1 MRAGV
6 ARALWQLQTHP
17 AVPMTLRPLLRKAV
31 GDAGFDLV
39 LSSENECV
47 RLGVSGTDHVVWV
60 LPSGVGAAVAV
71 SAKPLL
77 QEFTPM
83 AWAEVP
89 LPDSAIGA
97 VRCRSAQELY
107 LVLRRMRVLLDQLP
121 PAPEQRFARRLAAVG
136 STEVEVLVR
145 QRVGQELF
153 REMLIDYWN
162 GRCALTGLNVPELL
176 RASHAKPWKDCD
188 DRERLDV
195 YNGLLLAVHLDALFD
210 RGLMTFDETGSAVIS
225 AYLPDKARRL
235 LLRGMPDN
243 GKVQLVA
250 GHRPFMDY
258 HRRHIFRDAE
268 PPKGAPFGR

>member
-1 MRAGV
+1 MHDVLFDRPDLLKAANLEELAQHAG
-6 ARALWQLQTHP
+6 
-17 AVPMTLRPLLRKAV
+17 ME
-31 GDAGFDLV
+31 DL
-39 LSSENECV
+39 
-47 RLGVSGTDHVVWV
+47 
-60 LPSGVGAAVAV
+60 
-71 SAKPLL
+71 
-77 QEFTPM
+77 
-83 AWAEVP
+83 
-89 LPDSAIGA
+89 
-97 VRCRSAQELY
+97 
-107 LVLRRMRVLLDQLP
+107 